1 MAVRAPVGSEPLSGS
16 VPFQAPD
23 ATHAVALL
31 LVQARFALWPAVSEL
46 GFAVIVMLGAVA
58 ARVTVVDCVAVPPG
72 PVQVMMKFVVA
83 VRIGVACEPLVGTL
97 PLQPP
102 DAVQVLASTEVQLSI
117 VVMPAFNVEA
127 CAARLTEGAGA
138 VTITSVDC
146 DDAPPGPLQVSM
158 NVVFA
163 VSASIVADPLT
174 GFDPL
179 HPPLA
184 RQAFAPET
192 FQERVVPVPLVTLLG
207 LGCSLMTGPAA
218 VVESV
223 LELVLEP
230 VLVLELM
237 LVLELVLESPLEL
250 ALLSELPTPWQ
261 AASAVKLTQA
271 IATLR
276 WRNKR
281 RSGERS
287 VPKRAGFGDFG

>member
-1 MAVRAPVGSEPLSGS
+1 
-16 VPFQAPD
+16 
-23 ATHAVALL
+23 
-31 LVQARFALWPAVSEL
+31 
-46 GFAVIVMLGAVA
+46 
-58 ARVTVVDCVAVPPG
+58 
-72 PVQVMMKFVVA
+72 
-83 VRIGVACEPLVGTL
+83 
-97 PLQPP
+97 
-102 DAVQVLASTEVQLSI
+102 
-117 VVMPAFNVEA
+117 MPAFNVEA

-184 RQAFAPET
+184 RQEFAPDT
-192 FQERVVPVPLVTLLG
+192 FQERVVPAPLVTLLG

-223 LELVLEP
+223 LEVVLEP
-230 VLVLELM
+230 VLVPELM
-237 LVLELVLESPLEL
+237 LVLELESPLEL

-261 AASAVKLTQA
+261 AASAVRLTQA

-276 WRNKR
+276 CCNKR

-287 VPKRAGFGDFG
+287 VPKNAGFGDFG